1 MKERTYYYSDPVNDD
16 FAGTKINTAELPS
29 DYSYFPKTA
38 IRRGFAFWLYHIF
51 AAPIVLLLQEIVYCE
66 KYVGRKKL
74 KDYRKDGFFLYGNHT
89 RAMGDAYTPGLLAW
103 PKKAYIIAGMDAF
116 SIKGI
121 RRLVEDLGGVP
132 LPNNVKGL
140 RKFNQAIRTHMDKC
154 HIVTIYPES
163 HIWPQYT
170 GIRPLK
176 AATFHY
182 PAETGKPVF
191 TFTTT
196 WQKRKILPGARTV
209 VYVDGPFIPDM
220 DLPIDKRKEKLRDQ
234 AYEAMTVSA
243 RNSNYE
249 KIHYIYRPNGSDS
262 E

>member
-16 FAGTKINTAELPS
+16 FAGTDIITRELPS

-51 AAPIVLLLQEIVYCE
+51 AAPIVFVLQKACYGE
-66 KYVGRKKL
+66 KVVGRRKL
-74 KDYRKDGFFLYGNHT
+74 KGYRKDGFFLYGNHT
-89 RAMGDAYTPGLLAW
+89 RAMGDAYCPGLLAW
-103 PKKAYIIAGMDAF
+103 PKKAYIVAGMDTF
-116 SIKGI
+116 SIRGI

-140 RKFNQAIRTHMDKC
+140 RKFNQAIREHADKR
-154 HIVTIYPES
+154 HVITIYPES

-176 AATFHY
+176 AAAFHY

-196 WQKRKILPGARTV
+196 WQKRKILNGPRTV

-220 DLPIDKRKEKLRDQ
+220 DLPIDKRKERLRDQ
-234 AYEAMTVSA
+234 AYGAMANSA
-243 RNSNYE
+243 RNSDYE
-249 KIHYIYRPNGSDS
+249 KIHYVYRPAHADAD
-262 E
+262 